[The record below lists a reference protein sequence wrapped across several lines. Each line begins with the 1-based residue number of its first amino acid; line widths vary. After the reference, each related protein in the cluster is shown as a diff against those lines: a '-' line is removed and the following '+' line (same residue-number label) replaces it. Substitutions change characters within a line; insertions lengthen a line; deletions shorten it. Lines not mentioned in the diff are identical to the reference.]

1 MATADS
7 VINAISFNCKGIN
20 SNFNYVL
27 QLLQNECDIMFV
39 CEHWLKPS
47 ELYEANNTFRER
59 GFWCNLK
66 SSVPADEVL
75 IGRPFG
81 GVGFVCGKIQNSTII
96 EISQEGNRI
105 EQKNTTKK

>member
-1 MATADS
+1 
-7 VINAISFNCKGIN
+7 
-20 SNFNYVL
+20 
-27 QLLQNECDIMFV
+27 MFV

-47 ELYEANNTFRER
+47 ELYKANNTLRES

-66 SSVPADEVL
+66 CSVSADEVL

-81 GVGFVCGKIQNSTII
+81 GVGFVCGKIQNSTIK
-96 EISQEGNRI
+96 EISQEDNRI